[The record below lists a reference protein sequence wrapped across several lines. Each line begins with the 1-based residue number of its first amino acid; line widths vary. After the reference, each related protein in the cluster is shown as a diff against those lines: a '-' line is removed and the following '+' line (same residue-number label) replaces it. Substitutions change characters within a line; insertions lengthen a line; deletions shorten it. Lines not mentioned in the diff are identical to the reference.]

1 MTAEDLK
8 VQYEADLREGVGNLL
23 VSNEELR
30 GLYARLCASRRMAP
44 GELRANLLRMLSAT
58 VPNTPRGRSLK
69 SNVESIGGCWNGG
82 IVASHTP
89 YDGEPSYG

>member
-58 VPNTPRGRSLK
+58 VPNAP
-69 SNVESIGGCWNGG
+69 GG
-82 IVASHTP
+82 
-89 YDGEPSYG
+89 DR